1 MSKKKK
7 KRGDA
12 GLPGWYATMADM
24 MTILFAFFVLLFS
37 LSSID
42 PVKVAA
48 FSEGKKGG
56 DAIPDPS
63 VKAKLDLAEI
73 KQEFEKMVEEL
84 SMGDSATVSTEPRGV
99 ALEIDGDLCFET
111 SQVEMKP
118 QLIEALDRLI
128 EQILTASN
136 DYRPILV
143 EGHTDSDQMQGKMAR
158 IYPTNWELSSSRA
171 AEVVKYLI
179 SKGVNSGRLSAGG
192 YADKWPYGITWQQVR
207 RGEVTQE
214 LIDAMNATKDLKR
227 KNRRIKIIIG
237 PHY

>member
-1 MSKKKK
+1 MSKKNKK
-7 KRGDA
+7 NSGG
-12 GLPGWYATMADM
+12 GLPGWYATMSDM

-37 LSSID
+37 LSTID

-63 VKAKLDLAEI
+63 VKEKLDLSEI
-73 KQEFEKMVEEL
+73 KKEFEEMIKTLNM
-84 SMGDSATVSTEPRGV
+84 DSTATVSQDPRGI
-99 ALEIDGDLCFET
+99 ALEIDGDICFES
-111 SQVEMKP
+111 SQVEIQP
-118 QLIEALDRLI
+118 ELRTVLDRAI
-128 EQILTASN
+128 EGVLTAEN
-136 DYRPILV
+136 DIRPIII
-143 EGHTDSDQMQGKMAR
+143 EGHTDADPMRGPMAK
-158 IYPTNWELSSSRA
+158 IYPTNWELSSGRA

-207 RGEVTQE
+207 RGEATQE